1 MQIHNQHYRRLSIP
15 VAALLTMLFCVTT
28 ASAHPLG
35 NFTINQYVR
44 IEPTQE
50 QVRLLY
56 VVDMAEIPTHTE
68 RSRIDAD
75 GDGELSPAERNAY
88 SQQTAQQLAAGLNL
102 KFDGQRQWLQV
113 ESVDLHF
120 APGQASLP
128 TLRLMIHYVSQ
139 QAPGRTAEITL
150 YNTNYADR
158 LGWREIVVAPQEGV
172 NLLDSDAPQQEI
184 SQQLAAYPQD
194 LLALPP
200 DMRQTAFRIAISA
213 TPAAPTSHAEVAP
226 APAVVT
232 STGRAVEPFADLV
245 AISDASPWAVALAM
259 LAALGWGALHAFS
272 PGHGKTIVAAYLV
285 GTRGTVRHA
294 ALLGATTT
302 ITHTAGVFIL
312 GFVTLALSQFILP
325 EQLYPW
331 LGAASGLLV
340 VLIGAGLVRNR
351 LRRGSH
357 QHGKDQRHDHSH
369 SHSYSHDH
377 DLAHSHAHDG
387 HTHSHLPPPAITWR
401 GLLALG
407 VSGGLLPCPSALV
420 LMLGAIS
427 LSRVGFGLLLIVMFS
442 IGLAAVLTGMG
453 IAMVHARKWFAR
465 LPESGRILTMAPVA
479 SALFIVGA
487 GLVITVQALT
497 QTGIF
502 PK

>member
-15 VAALLTMLFCVTT
+15 VAALLTMLLCVTT

-35 NFTINQYVR
+35 NFTVNQYVR
-44 IEPTQE
+44 IEPAQE

-113 ESVDLHF
+113 ESVELDF
-120 APGQASLP
+120 PPGQASLP
-128 TLRLMIHYVSQ
+128 TLRLVIHYVSQ
-139 QAPGRTAEITL
+139 QAPGRTAEIAL
-150 YNTNYADR
+150 QNTNYADR

-184 SQQLAAYPQD
+184 SQQLTAYPQD

-200 DMRQTAFRIAISA
+200 DMRQTAFRIAVSA
-213 TPAAPTSHAEVAP
+213 TPAAPPPHAAVAP

-259 LAALGWGALHAFS
+259 LAALGWGALHALS

-285 GTRGTVRHA
+285 GARGTVRHA

-302 ITHTAGVFIL
+302 ITHTAGVFAL
-312 GFVTLALSQFILP
+312 GFVTLALSQFMLP

-340 VLIGAGLVRNR
+340 VLIGAGLVRDR

-357 QHGKDQRHDHSH
+357 QHSTDQHPDHSH
-369 SHSYSHDH
+369 SHHH

-387 HTHSHLPPPAITWR
+387 HTHSHLPPAAITWR

-427 LSRVGFGLLLIVMFS
+427 LNRIGFGLLLIVTFS
-442 IGLAAVLTGMG
+442 VGLAGVLTAIGV
-453 IAMVHARKWFAR
+453 AMVHASRWVAH
-465 LPESGRILTMAPVA
+465 LPESGRVLTLAPVA
-479 SALFIVGA
+479 SAIFIMGA
-487 GLVITVQALT
+487 GVAITFQALA
-497 QTGIF
+497 QTGLF
-502 PK
+502 AQ